1 MRHSNKS
8 FQSARRAC
16 LGLVAVLAMAQP
28 LTAAAQAAPKQQ
40 FISMGTSSAGG
51 SFFPLAGA
59 MSAVIAKHYPQIKIN
74 AEITGGSVENVKLI
88 ANNKLELALMGA
100 QEAYEGN
107 KGLGKFAQSGPQ
119 KKHLAVMAGHGNY
132 WQLFTLKNRGIKSMA
147 DLKGKKVSLGSTGSS
162 GTTLGKLVIEA
173 HGLKMGQD
181 WKAEY
186 ISHGEGPGA
195 LRDGRVD
202 AVLQVSS
209 VPTGTVTDITA
220 THGPDVVF
228 VNPDPAVLDKL
239 RSQYPYWSKAAI
251 PGGAY
256 RGHDKPTEGSFK
268 ASAIL
273 TASAD
278 LSEATVYA
286 IVKALL
292 ENPAELS
299 GANALGKYW
308 NKDDAVAPIKD
319 LIPLHPGA
327 IKYYKEKGLL

>member
-1 MRHSNKS
+1 MSLLMGTS
-8 FQSARRAC
+8 
-16 LGLVAVLAMAQP
+16 VALAQGSS
-28 LTAAAQAAPKQQ
+28 KQQ

-59 MSAVIAKHYPQIKIN
+59 MSSVVAKHNPNIKIN

-88 ANNKLELALMGA
+88 ANNKLELALMGS
-100 QEAYEGN
+100 QEAYEGY
-107 KGLGKFAQSGPQ
+107 KGIGKFEKTGPQ

-132 WQLFTLKNRGIKSMA
+132 WQLFTLKNRNIKTIG
-147 DLKGKKVSLGSTGSS
+147 DLKGKKVSLGSTGSAGNS
-162 GTTLGKLVIEA
+162 LGKLIIEA
-173 HGLKMGQD
+173 HGLTMGTD

-186 ISHGEGPGA
+186 LSHGEGPGA

-220 THGPDVVF
+220 TNGADVVF
-228 VNPDPAVLDKL
+228 INPDKKVLAEL
-239 RSQYPYWSKAAI
+239 RTKYPYWTPAEI

-256 RGHDKPTEGSFK
+256 KGHDKGTPGSFK
-268 ASAIL
+268 QPAIL

-278 LSEATVYA
+278 LPEATVYA
-286 IVKALL
+286 ILKSLL
-292 ENPAELS
+292 DNPAELTA
-299 GANALGKYW
+299 ANALGKHW
-308 NKDDAVAPIKD
+308 NKKDALDPIKN

-327 IKYYKEKGLL
+327 IKYYKENGLM